1 MPPPRTAPGNIA
13 GFGPVCTPE
22 LRAVG
27 IHSAEDIR
35 SLGWEEAYLRW
46 IARFPARLNVLA
58 AYGMIAAER
67 DVSWLKLSATDKAA
81 AQSFVRLS
89 RTAKHAR

>member
-1 MPPPRTAPGNIA
+1 MPRPRATTTNIA

-27 IHSAEDIR
+27 IHSADDIR
-35 SLGWEEAYLRW
+35 HLGWEEAYLRW

-58 AYGMIAAER
+58 AYGMLAADR
-67 DVSWLKLSATDKAA
+67 DVSWLKLSAADKAT
-81 AQSFVRLS
+81 AQSFVRRLRSAHS
-89 RTAKHAR
+89 R

>member
-1 MPPPRTAPGNIA
+1 MASARPSPTIA

-35 SLGWEEAYLRW
+35 ELGWEEAYLRW
-46 IARFPARLNVLA
+46 IERFPARINVNA
-58 AYGMIAAER
+58 AYGMLAAER
-67 DVSWLKLSATDKAA
+67 GISWLELTASDKAQA
-81 AQSFVRLS
+81 RSFVQRLR
-89 RTAKHAR
+89 RT